1 MKVKI
6 VAWSEEY
13 YYDFLEIKKEEK
25 VIYSGEYIALLSTDD
40 KNFRLNLNYGI
51 REKSSSIILKKFCD
65 SFYSFLLVKIHFYFL
80 FNEPWKRKCPAI
92 SKKHLF
98 ILLIH

>member
-51 REKSSSIILKKFCD
+51 REKSSSIILKNF
-65 SFYSFLLVKIHFYFL
+65 VMV
-80 FNEPWKRKCPAI
+80 
-92 SKKHLF
+92 F
-98 ILLIH
+98 ILYLIVIVCIFMIINMRYWK